1 MTDSSELIDEMI
13 AKTPD
18 WRGTTLAELRRIIHD
33 ADPEIVEEVKWK
45 RPSNP
50 MGAPV
55 FEHDGIVCTGA
66 ILKERVRLSFPAG
79 HSLPDPQ
86 KVLSAVTEG
95 NKTRIIDV
103 YEGDAVNESALRD
116 IIRAAVDRNIAKAKP
131 ARKGSSSGVR

>member
-1 MTDSSELIDEMI
+1 MPNLSELIDDMI

-18 WRGTTLAELRRIIHD
+18 WRGAALAELRRVIHD
-33 ADPEIVEEVKWK
+33 ADPGITEEVKWK

-79 HSLPDPQ
+79 LSLPDPQ
-86 KVLSAVTEG
+86 KILSAVTEG
-95 NKTRIIDV
+95 NKTRIIDLH
-103 YEGDAVNESALRD
+103 EGDAVNESALKD
-116 IIRAAVDRNIAKAKP
+116 VIRAAVERNLAKAK
-131 ARKGSSSGVR
+131 SSRGK